1 MIKYI
6 KLNIIYYLKKLINII
21 ILKIMD
27 QMGKSTKNELK
38 IIVVGSSGTGKTSFV
53 NKWVKDT
60 FDESYKATIV
70 SEFSYK
76 IYDYKDKSY
85 KIQLWDLAGMDQN
98 ICITKIFSKDSHGCI
113 VLSDITD
120 EKTLNECI
128 KWKNTVDETTKF
140 LDGTILPSILIRN
153 KIDLLEN
160 EDNNDDEAQMKEFC
174 EAHKFLRYFKTSA
187 KTGTNIEEAM
197 NFLISTI
204 IDKID
209 NLVKSGKNP
218 FEKDRES
225 LVLDNNKHKE
235 NNKENNAG
243 GCC

>member
-1 MIKYI
+1 ME
-6 KLNIIYYLKKLINII
+6 
-21 ILKIMD
+21 

-38 IIVVGSSGTGKTSFV
+38 IIVVGNSGTGKTSFV
-53 NKWVKDT
+53 NKWIKNS
-60 FDESYKATIV
+60 FDENYKATIV

-120 EKTLNECI
+120 KKTLEISI
-128 KWKNTVDETTKF
+128 KWKNTVDETARF
-140 LDGTILPSILIRN
+140 LDGSNIPAILVRN

-160 EDNNDDEAQMKEFC
+160 EDNNDDEEEMKEFC
-174 EAHKFLRYFKTSA
+174 EKNKFLRCFKTSA
-187 KTGTNIEEAM
+187 KTGINIDESM
-197 NFLISTI
+197 NFLISSI
-204 IDKID
+204 IDKMEALTQ
-209 NLVKSGKNP
+209 NGNNP
-218 FEKDRES
+218 FEKPRES
-225 LVLDNNKHKE
+225 LVLQSKKHTESNKDNNSM
-235 NNKENNAG
+235 